1 MGNAGLNLE
10 SLCDGENSM
19 NLMHGID
26 VKMMNHHGCL
36 AFKLLNYASVIEQ
49 GYCFVIIIEI
59 ELYNNFVHNLAGEGQ
74 IMLGVGLQ
82 IVIHN
87 QIKYVFC

>member
-1 MGNAGLNLE
+1 
-10 SLCDGENSM
+10 
-19 NLMHGID
+19 MHPLLSKGI
-26 VKMMNHHGCL
+26 V
-36 AFKLLNYASVIEQ
+36 
-49 GYCFVIIIEI
+49 FVIIIEI
-59 ELYNNFVHNLAGEGQ
+59 ELSNNFVHNLAGEGQ